1 VAVAVAALLIILA
14 LVVVVVALVMINPS
28 NCYSQFLLKFP
39 LFILCISNTDVVA
52 VPVAA
57 PVAAPA
63 ATGSILY

>member
-14 LVVVVVALVMINPS
+14 LVVVALVMINPS

>member
-1 VAVAVAALLIILA
+1 VAVSVAALLIILVV
-14 LVVVVVALVMINPS
+14 VVVVVALVMINPS
-28 NCYSQFLLKFP
+28 NCYSQFLLQFP